1 MALTPTHGKLT
12 VLTVATKD
20 ISVSTKT
27 SNFSGSA
34 DIHDVT
40 GYGVNSH
47 AKKGGLKD
55 GKFTASGTYD
65 TQATTGTPTA
75 LEGQE
80 GTEHAIVR
88 KVAGT
93 GTGKPQETFTGVLSK
108 FDVSAPC
115 DDMVTWSAEWE
126 VTGDVN
132 RTTQP

>member
-1 MALTPTHGKLT
+1 MPITPTHGRLT

-20 ISVSTKT
+20 ISLATKT

-34 DIHDVT
+34 DVHDT
-40 GYGVNSH
+40 SGYGLTSRTK
-47 AKKGGLKD
+47 AGGIKD

-65 TQATTGTPTA
+65 LTASTGTPAA

-80 GTEHAIVR
+80 GTTHAIVR

-93 GTGKPQETFTGVLSK
+93 GSGKPQESFSAVLSK
-108 FDVSAPC
+108 FDVSAPF
-115 DDMVTWSAEWE
+115 DDMVTWSAEWD
-126 VTGDVN
+126 VSGDVT